1 MAAHDGGGRRYT
13 MKGGSLE
20 VARPVERAVLV
31 GIDSSHL
38 HAHANGIGAAESL
51 RELER
56 LARTAGVE
64 PVATLQQTIR
74 QVTPATYI
82 GKGKV
87 EELKETVKATGATVV
102 LFDENLSSG
111 QQRTLTERL
120 DAKVLDRSQL
130 ILDIFAARARS
141 LEGKLQV
148 ELAQLEYM
156 LPRLTRAWT
165 HLSRLGG
172 GGVGTRGPGETQ
184 LEVDRRLV
192 RERIV
197 RLRRRLTEVERTR
210 ELHRKERADV
220 PYVTI
225 ALVGYTNAGK
235 STLMNALTAAGVLV
249 EDKLFATLD
258 PTVRRLDLP
267 GGERALLVDTV
278 GFIHRLPHQLV
289 EAFKSTLEEV
299 RRADLLVHVVDAT
312 NPEAEE
318 QIAIVE
324 RVLDEIGAGAT
335 PTILAWNKIDRAGE
349 GGGPPRDVADHRQ
362 IVDVA
367 TISAATG
374 KGLPELL
381 TTIERWLDRE
391 RVRIEVTIPASRG
404 DLLAWVHRAAKV
416 VSEHY
421 DDGAARVTALAT
433 PKLAGQLRKQLE
445 VTACSTSRTS

>member
-1 MAAHDGGGRRYT
+1 
-13 MKGGSLE
+13 
-20 VARPVERAVLV
+20 VAPPRERAVLV
-31 GIDSSHL
+31 GIDTGNVRHDDAGMGSE
-38 HAHANGIGAAESL
+38 ESL

-64 PVATLQQTIR
+64 PVATLHQNLR
-74 QVTPATYI
+74 QISPATYI

-87 EELKETVKATGATVV
+87 EELKEAVKAHGATVV
-102 LFDENLSSG
+102 LIDENLSPG

-184 LEVDRRLV
+184 LEVDRRRV
-192 RERIV
+192 REKIV
-197 RLRRRLTEVERTR
+197 RLKRRIGEVERTR
-210 ELHRKERADV
+210 DLHRKERADV

-235 STLMNALTAAGVLV
+235 STLMNALTDAGVLV

-299 RRADLLVHVVDAT
+299 RRADLLLHVVDAT
-312 NPEAEE
+312 NPEADQ

-335 PTILAWNKIDRAGE
+335 PTILAWNKIDRAIAAEPRGIAV
-349 GGGPPRDVADHRQ
+349 PPRDVGAHTQ
-362 IVDVA
+362 IVDVVP
-367 TISAATG
+367 ISAATG
-374 KGLPELL
+374 RGLTDLL
-381 TTIERWLDRE
+381 ASIERWLDRE

-404 DLLAWVHRAAKV
+404 DLLAWVHRSAKI
-416 VSEHY
+416 VSERY
-421 DDGAARVTALAT
+421 DDGAARVTALVT
-433 PKLAGQLRKQLE
+433 PKLAGQLRKRLE
-445 VTACSTSRTS
+445 GEACSTSPTS

>member
-1 MAAHDGGGRRYT
+1 M
-13 MKGGSLE
+13 
-20 VARPVERAVLV
+20 
-31 GIDSSHL
+31 GIDTGNL
-38 HAHANGIGAAESL
+38 RQNGAGIGADESL

-64 PVATLQQTIR
+64 PVATLTQNVR
-74 QVTPATYI
+74 QISPATYI

-87 EELKETVKATGATVV
+87 EELKETVKATGAGVV
-102 LFDENLSSG
+102 LVDENLSPG

-184 LEVDRRLV
+184 LEVDRRRV
-192 RERIV
+192 REKIV
-197 RLRRRLTEVERTR
+197 RLKRRIVEVERTR

-220 PYVTI
+220 PYMSI

-235 STLMNALTAAGVLV
+235 STLMNALTKAGVLV

-267 GGERALLVDTV
+267 SGDRALLVDTV

-299 RRADLLVHVVDAT
+299 RRADLLLHVVDAT
-312 NPEAEE
+312 NPEAEQ

-324 RVLDEIGAGAT
+324 RVLDEIGAGET
-335 PTILAWNKIDRAGE
+335 PTILAWNKIDRAAVT
-349 GGGPPRDVADHRQ
+349 PPREVGDHPP
-362 IVDVA
+362 IVDVVA
-367 TISAATG
+367 ISAASGTG
-374 KGLPELL
+374 LDALL
-381 TTIERWLDRE
+381 ARVERWLDRE
-391 RVRIEVTIPASRG
+391 RVRIEVTIPPSRG
-404 DLLAWVHRAAKV
+404 DLLAWLHRSAKIV
-416 VSEHY
+416 TERY
-421 DDGAARVTALAT
+421 EDGTAVVTALAT
-433 PKLAGQLRKQLE
+433 PKLAGQLKKRLAE
-445 VTACSTSRTS
+445 GAC

>member
-1 MAAHDGGGRRYT
+1 
-13 MKGGSLE
+13 MKGGSRT
-20 VARPVERAVLV
+20 VAPPAERAVLV
-31 GIDSSHL
+31 GVDTASGRHDEAS
-38 HAHANGIGAAESL
+38 IGAEESL

-56 LARTAGVE
+56 LARTAGVQ
-64 PVATLQQTIR
+64 PVATVHQNVR
-74 QVTPATYI
+74 QISPATYI

-87 EELKETVKATGATVV
+87 EELRETTKAHGATVV
-102 LFDENLSSG
+102 LIDENLSPG

-184 LEVDRRLV
+184 LEVDRRRV
-192 RERIV
+192 REKIV
-197 RLRRRLTEVERTR
+197 RLKRRISEVERTR
-210 ELHRKERADV
+210 DLHRKERADV

-235 STLMNALTAAGVLV
+235 STLMNALTKAGVLV

-267 GGERALLVDTV
+267 SGDRALLVDTV

-299 RRADLLVHVVDAT
+299 RRADLLLHVVDAT

-324 RVLDEIGAGAT
+324 RVLDEIGAGST
-335 PTILAWNKIDRAGE
+335 PTILAWNKIDRGGE
-349 GGGPPRDVADHRQ
+349 VPPREIGDHPHIVA
-362 IVDVA
+362 VEA
-367 TISAATG
+367 ISAATG
-374 KGLPELL
+374 RGLDGLL
-381 TTIERWLDRE
+381 RAVERWLDRE
-391 RVRIEVTIPASRG
+391 RVSLEVTIPSSRG
-404 DLLAWVHRAAKV
+404 DLLAWLHRSAKI
-416 VSEHY
+416 VSERY
-421 DDGAARVTALAT
+421 EDGAAIVTALAS
-433 PKLAGQLRKQLE
+433 PKLAGQLRKRLE
-445 VTACSTSRTS
+445 DTACSTSPTS

>member
-1 MAAHDGGGRRYT
+1 
-13 MKGGSLE
+13 MKGG
-20 VARPVERAVLV
+20 ARDVGQPIERAVLV
-31 GIDSSHL
+31 GIDTGTQRQDPAS
-38 HAHANGIGAAESL
+38 IGANESL

-64 PVATLQQTIR
+64 PVATLHQNVR
-74 QVTPATYI
+74 QISPATYI

-87 EELKETVKATGATVV
+87 EELTETVKALGASAV
-102 LFDENLSSG
+102 LIDENLSPG
-111 QQRTLTERL
+111 QQRTLTERIGV
-120 DAKVLDRSQL
+120 KVLDRSQL

-184 LEVDRRLV
+184 LEVDRRRV
-192 RERIV
+192 REKIV
-197 RLRRRLTEVERTR
+197 RLKRRISEVERTR

-235 STLMNALTAAGVLV
+235 STLMNALTDAGVLV

-299 RRADLLVHVVDAT
+299 RRADLLLHVVDAT
-312 NPEAEE
+312 NPEAEQ
-318 QIAIVE
+318 QIAVVE
-324 RVLDEIGAGAT
+324 RVLDEIGAGET
-335 PTILAWNKIDRAGE
+335 PTILAWNKIDRAE
-349 GGGPPRDVADHRQ
+349 AGGGVPPRDVAAHPQ

-367 TISAATG
+367 AISAATG
-374 KGLPELL
+374 RGLQDLL
-381 TTIERWLDRE
+381 ATIERWLDRE

-404 DLLAWVHRAAKV
+404 DLIAWVHRAAKV
-416 VSEHY
+416 VSEEY
-421 DDGAARVTALAT
+421 EDGAARVTALAS

-445 VTACSTSRTS
+445 VTACSTSPTS

>member
-1 MAAHDGGGRRYT
+1 
-13 MKGGSLE
+13 MKGGARE
-20 VARPVERAVLV
+20 VGRPIERAVLV
-31 GIDSSHL
+31 GIDTSSL
-38 HAHANGIGAAESL
+38 RSDDARIGAEESL

-64 PVATLQQTIR
+64 PVATLHQNVR
-74 QVTPATYI
+74 QISPATYI
-82 GKGKV
+82 GNGKV
-87 EELKETVKATGATVV
+87 EELRQAVQTHGASVV
-102 LFDENLSSG
+102 LIDENLSPG

-120 DAKVLDRSQL
+120 DVKVLDRSQL

-184 LEVDRRLV
+184 LEVDRRRV
-192 RERIV
+192 REKIV
-197 RLRRRLTEVERTR
+197 RLKRRIHDVERTR

-220 PYVTI
+220 PYVMI

-235 STLMNALTAAGVLV
+235 STLMNALTDAGVLV

-299 RRADLLVHVVDAT
+299 RRADLLIHVVDAT
-312 NPEAEE
+312 NPEAAR

-324 RVLDEIGAGAT
+324 GVLAEIGASAT
-335 PTILAWNKIDRAGE
+335 PTILAWNKVDRTAE
-349 GGGPPRDVADHRQ
+349 PPPRDVAARTDL
-362 IVDVA
+362 VA
-367 TISAATG
+367 VSALSAATG
-374 KGLPELL
+374 RGIPELL
-381 TTIERWLDRE
+381 AAIERWLERE
-391 RVRIEVTIPASRG
+391 RVRLEISIPAHRG
-404 DLLAWVHRAAKV
+404 DLMALVRRAAKI

-421 DDGAARVTALAT
+421 DDGTARVTVLAT
-433 PKLAGQLRKQLE
+433 RKLAGQLRKQLE
-445 VTACSTSRTS
+445 ETACSTSPTS

>member
-1 MAAHDGGGRRYT
+1 
-13 MKGGSLE
+13 MKGGTQA
-20 VARPVERAVLV
+20 VAPPVERGILV
-31 GIDSSHL
+31 GIDNSNL
-38 HAHANGIGAAESL
+38 RQNGAGIGAEESL

-64 PVATLQQTIR
+64 PVGTLTQTIR
-74 QVTPATYI
+74 KISPATYI

-87 EELKETVKATGATVV
+87 EELEETVKASGATVV
-102 LFDENLSSG
+102 LFDENLSPG

-120 DAKVLDRSQL
+120 EVKVLDRSQL

-197 RLRRRLTEVERTR
+197 RLRRRLVEVERTR

-267 GGERALLVDTV
+267 SGDRALLVDTV

-312 NPEAEE
+312 NPEAEV

-324 RVLDEIGAGAT
+324 RVLDEIEAGAT
-335 PTILAWNKIDRAGE
+335 PTILAWNKIDRAG
-349 GGGPPRDVADHRQ
+349 GTPPREIGDHAPIIAVA
-362 IVDVA
+362 A
-367 TISAATG
+367 ISAAAGTG
-374 KGLPELL
+374 LDTLL
-381 TTIERWLDRE
+381 GAIEQWLDRE
-391 RVRIEVTIPASRG
+391 RVSLKVTIPADRG
-404 DLLAWVHRAAKV
+404 DLLAWLHRSAKV
-416 VSEHY
+416 ITERYENGATIVS
-421 DDGAARVTALAT
+421 ARAT
-433 PKLAGQLRKQLE
+433 PKFAGQLRKRLE
-445 VTACSTSRTS
+445 ETACSTSPTS

>member
-1 MAAHDGGGRRYT
+1 
-13 MKGGSLE
+13 MKGGMRD
-20 VARPVERAVLV
+20 VGQPIERAVLV
-31 GIDSSHL
+31 GIDTGGPRQDGAS
-38 HAHANGIGAAESL
+38 IGAEESL

-64 PVATLQQTIR
+64 PVATLHQSIR
-74 QVTPATYI
+74 QISPATYI

-87 EELKETVKATGATVV
+87 EELTERAKALGASAV
-102 LFDENLSSG
+102 LIDENLSPG
-111 QQRTLTERL
+111 QQRTLTERIGV
-120 DAKVLDRSQL
+120 KVLDRSQL

-184 LEVDRRLV
+184 LEVDRRRV
-192 RERIV
+192 REKIV
-197 RLRRRLTEVERTR
+197 RLKRRIAEVERTR

-235 STLMNALTAAGVLV
+235 STLMNALTDAGVLV

-258 PTVRRLDLP
+258 PTIRRLDLP
-267 GGERALLVDTV
+267 GGARALLVDTV
-278 GFIHRLPHQLV
+278 GFIHRLPHQLI

-299 RRADLLVHVVDAT
+299 RRADLLLHVVDAT
-312 NPEAEE
+312 NPEAAQ

-324 RVLDEIGAGAT
+324 RVLEEIGAGAT
-335 PTILAWNKIDRAGE
+335 PTILAWNKIDRTGE
-349 GGGPPRDVADHRQ
+349 SEAPPRDVTTHPR

-367 TISAATG
+367 AISAATG
-374 KGLPELL
+374 RGLHELL
-381 TTIERWLDRE
+381 GTIERWLDRE

-416 VSEHY
+416 VDERY
-421 DDGAARVTALAT
+421 EDGVARVTALAS
-433 PKLAGQLRKQLE
+433 PKLAGQLRKRLE
-445 VTACSTSRTS
+445 VTACSTFPTS

>member
-1 MAAHDGGGRRYT
+1 M
-13 MKGGSLE
+13 
-20 VARPVERAVLV
+20 LV
-31 GIDSSHL
+31 GIDNGSL
-38 HAHANGIGAAESL
+38 RQDGAGIGAEESL

-64 PVATLQQTIR
+64 PVATVTQTVRKI
-74 QVTPATYI
+74 TPATYI

-87 EELKETVKATGATVV
+87 EELKETVQASGATVV
-102 LFDENLSSG
+102 LFDENLSPG
-111 QQRTLTERL
+111 QQRTLMERVE
-120 DAKVLDRSQL
+120 AKVLDRSQL

-148 ELAQLEYM
+148 ELAQLEYL

-197 RLRRRLTEVERTR
+197 RLRRRLVEVERTR

-220 PYVTI
+220 PYVMI

-235 STLMNALTAAGVLV
+235 STLMNALTDAGVLV

-258 PTVRRLDLP
+258 PTIRRLDLP

-299 RRADLLVHVVDAT
+299 RRAELLLHVVDAT
-312 NPEAEE
+312 NPEAEQ

-335 PTILAWNKIDRAGE
+335 PTILAWNKIDRAGDA
-349 GGGPPRDVADHRQ
+349 PPRAISDHPPIVGVAS
-362 IVDVA
+362 
-367 TISAATG
+367 ISAATG
-374 KGLPELL
+374 VGIGELL
-381 TTIERWLDRE
+381 ATIEGWLDRE
-391 RVRIEVTIPASRG
+391 RVRIEVTIPPRRG
-404 DLLAWVHRAAKV
+404 DLLAWLHRSAKV
-416 VSEHY
+416 VSQHY
-421 DDGAARVTALAT
+421 EDGAAIVTALVT
-433 PKLAGQLRKQLE
+433 PKMAGQLRKRLTE
-445 VTACSTSRTS
+445 TVC

>member
-1 MAAHDGGGRRYT
+1 MRGGTR
-13 MKGGSLE
+13 E
-20 VARPVERAVLV
+20 VAPPRERAVLV
-31 GIDSSHL
+31 GIDNGHL
-38 HAHANGIGAAESL
+38 HQDGASIGSEESL

-64 PVATLQQTIR
+64 PVATLHQNVR
-74 QVTPATYI
+74 QISPATYI

-87 EELKETVKATGATVV
+87 EELRETAKAHGATVV
-102 LFDENLSSG
+102 LIDENLSPG

-184 LEVDRRLV
+184 LEVDRRRV
-192 RERIV
+192 REKIV
-197 RLRRRLTEVERTR
+197 RLKRRIGEVERTR

-235 STLMNALTAAGVLV
+235 STLMNALTDAGVLV

-299 RRADLLVHVVDAT
+299 RRAELLLHVVDAT
-312 NPEAEE
+312 NPEAEQ

-335 PTILAWNKIDRAGE
+335 PTILAWNKIDRAADA
-349 GGGPPRDVADHRQ
+349 PPRDLAEHPH

-367 TISAATG
+367 AISAATG
-374 KGLPELL
+374 RGLPELL
-381 TTIERWLDRE
+381 ATIERWLDRE
-391 RVRIEVTIPASRG
+391 RVQIEVTIPASRG

-416 VSEHY
+416 VSERY
-421 DDGAARVTALAT
+421 EDGAACVTALAT
-433 PKLAGQLRKQLE
+433 PKLAGQLRKRLE
-445 VTACSTSRTS
+445 VQACSTSPTS